1 MIAWDGICNLQKNYG
16 GVCDLQHGPW
26 SLGHAETIKYEK
38 TGITYYVR
46 LHAGDRLS
54 EDMNQ
59 KTCKEVGIPFYVGL
73 KIAYFLNPNYL
84 MTI

>member
-1 MIAWDGICNLQKNYG
+1 MGFVTSKKPMGESVISNMD
-16 GVCDLQHGPW
+16 
-26 SLGHAETIKYEK
+26 LGHAETIKYEK
-38 TGITYYVR
+38 TGLTYYVL

-59 KTCKEVGIPFYVGL
+59 KTCKEVCIPFYVGL

>member
-1 MIAWDGICNLQKNYG
+1 MGFVTSKKTMGESVISNMD
-16 GVCDLQHGPW
+16 
-26 SLGHAETIKYEK
+26 LGHAETIKYEK
-38 TGITYYVR
+38 SGITSYVL

-59 KTCKEVGIPFYVGL
+59 KTCKEVCIPFYVGL